1 MALLIIAAALAL
13 GAVSLASA
21 QNNPPAVTP
30 PPAST
35 ATSPTV
41 ECPNPVSQ
49 DLVMPPEIVSDKGVL
64 KGTVI
69 LTQEDQRM
77 PTSDDGG
84 ATQMTCAP
92 QLVRVFRG
100 DGLPPAP
107 PAQPEA
113 PGLID
118 PMPGPTLRA
127 RVGDIVQ
134 LRFVNEVDPN
144 RFDKD
149 LDIDACVRVVGK
161 GGSTIYPGATDRF
174 PDCLHASSTANIH
187 YHGTHTNPNSTG
199 DNVFLQVRPLPRD
212 KQGEFTTTPAAA
224 MVGFEQFFSQCA
236 AQLKNPLASWPKLWA
251 DIKPSPWLD
260 KQEELLKAY
269 QAKQKA
275 LHEGYPDQYP
285 EQPLWDRDVR
295 DEHQAWPVYYIGAV
309 PYCFALPAY
318 TEPTWPPPR
327 GSASPIMGQA
337 PGTHWYH
344 AHKHGSTAINV
355 ANGMTGAFIIEG
367 KYDDDLTDSYGDYVL
382 KDGKS
387 WNARSQPV
395 LVLNQLGTT
404 PNLLTRIAGP
414 SSSPNSPRTK
424 KVADFE
430 VNGRIRPIAH
440 MQPGEVQLW
449 RILNTSG
456 RSAAYFMAPPKG
468 FHWRQLA
475 QDGVQFATNNYVHS
489 EDKPFYLAP
498 ANRVDLL
505 VRAPMTQVDPK
516 DANILVQIVVAR
528 GEVKPTPAKPTQDDP
543 APGVALMSIAVS
555 GDPVTQDGKPAQMEF
570 LGKAPNQ
577 PGFLA
582 DITDQELEAS
592 GNVKRTFTFNSESPG
607 SAYQHTINNCQFD
620 DTRPE
625 CEHADRVPVTLNR
638 AEEWTIKNTT
648 STNGPGLIDHP
659 FHIHINPFQI
669 TEVFDP
675 NENLTNLKTG
685 ELLKDLVDG
694 KTQPVPRY
702 VTDESQKSNKKEIA
716 AQQCVL
722 KPDNPST
729 WSVTGACG
737 RAKTTPSTPDH
748 LIWWDVFAMPSGRD
762 SGLKEK
768 VVYEGKEVER
778 PIIIPGYFKMRS
790 RFVDYPGSYVFHC
803 HILIHEDRGMM
814 FTVEVTPL
822 DIENHHH

>member
-1 MALLIIAAALAL
+1 
-13 GAVSLASA
+13 
-21 QNNPPAVTP
+21 
-30 PPAST
+30 
-35 ATSPTV
+35 
-41 ECPNPVSQ
+41 
-49 DLVMPPEIVSDKGVL
+49 MPPEIVSDKRVL

-77 PTSDDGG
+77 PTSVNGG
-84 ATQMTCAP
+84 AIEMTCAP

-100 DGLPPAP
+100 DGFPPAP
-107 PAQPEA
+107 AAQPPA
-113 PGLID
+113 PSLLD

-127 RVGDIVQ
+127 RVGDLVQ
-134 LRFVNEVDPN
+134 LAFVNEVNPN
-144 RFDKD
+144 RFDKN
-149 LDIDACVRVVGK
+149 LDIDACMRVGQGV
-161 GGSTIYPGATDRF
+161 STYPGVVKDKF

-251 DIKPSPWLD
+251 DIKPSPWLT
-260 KQEELLKAY
+260 KQEVLLKAY
-269 QAKQKA
+269 QDKN
-275 LHEGYPDQYP
+275 PS
-285 EQPLWDRDVR
+285 QPLWDRDVK
-295 DEHQAWPVYYIGAV
+295 DEHHAWPVYYIGAV
-309 PYCFALPAY
+309 PYCFALPEYTY
-318 TEPTWPPPR
+318 TEKSEPKWPPPPD
-327 GSASPIMGQA
+327 STSPIMGQA

-367 KYDDDLTDSYGDYVL
+367 KYDDDLTDSYRDYVL
-382 KDGKS
+382 KDGKA

-404 PNLLTRIAGP
+404 PNLLSPGTGG
-414 SSSPNSPRTK
+414 STSSPNSPTAQP
-424 KVADFE
+424 VADFA

-440 MQPGEVQLW
+440 MQPGEIQLW

-456 RSAAYFMAPPKG
+456 RSAAYFIAPPKG

-475 QDGVQFATNNYVHS
+475 QDGVQFTTNNYVHS
-489 EDKPFYLAP
+489 TDKPFYLAP

-505 VRAPMTQVDPK
+505 VKAPMTQVDPK
-516 DANILVQIVVAR
+516 DAPVFVQVVVAR
-528 GEVKPTPAKPTQDDP
+528 GEVKPTPLNPTAADP

-555 GDPVTQDGKPAQMEF
+555 GDPVTRNGRPAQMQF
-570 LGKAPNQ
+570 LGRAPDQ
-577 PGFLA
+577 PVFLT
-582 DITDQELEAS
+582 DITDQELKAS
-592 GNVKRTFTFNSESPG
+592 GNVTRTFTFNSKSPG
-607 SAYQHTINNCQFD
+607 SEFQHTINNCQFED
-620 DTRPE
+620 QRPE
-625 CEHADRVPVTLNR
+625 CEHADIVPVTLNR
-638 AEEWTIKNTT
+638 AEEWTIENTT
-648 STNGPGLIDHP
+648 DTNGPGLIDHP

-675 NENLTNLKTG
+675 NENLTDPQTG
-685 ELLKDLVDG
+685 ELLTNVVNG

-702 VTDESQKSNKKEIA
+702 VTGEKSNKPEIA
-716 AQQCVL
+716 ERQCVL
-722 KPDNPST
+722 NPDNPGT
-729 WSVTGACG
+729 WSVAGACG
-737 RAKTTPSTPDH
+737 PQVTPSH
-748 LIWWDVFAMPSGRD
+748 LIWWDTFAIPSARVEQG
-762 SGLKEK
+762 K
-768 VVYEGKEVER
+768 V
-778 PIIIPGYFKMRS
+778 IPGYFKMRS